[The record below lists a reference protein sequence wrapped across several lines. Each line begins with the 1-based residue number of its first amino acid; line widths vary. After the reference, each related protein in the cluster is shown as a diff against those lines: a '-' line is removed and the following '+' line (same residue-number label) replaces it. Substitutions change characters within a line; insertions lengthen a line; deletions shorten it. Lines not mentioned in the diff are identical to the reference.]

1 MIEPTV
7 VRLSEAETVSFGPR
21 SHYQPLLADPDG
33 HFPIRTGIQTAEPGY
48 VAPVHSHPYT
58 EVLLILEGVAEAW
71 MEGQEDRPIRLEAGD
86 TIVLPPGQ
94 AHSFRVAGD
103 RTLRLLGTHLSPQR
117 IVNYKDGAETDA
129 NGYRVH
135 DRVRH

>member
-1 MIEPTV
+1 
-7 VRLSEAETVSFGPR
+7 
-21 SHYQPLLADPDG
+21 
-33 HFPIRTGIQTAEPGY
+33 
-48 VAPVHSHPYT
+48 
-58 EVLLILEGVAEAW
+58 

-135 DRVRH
+135 DRVGH